1 MPNGMFINVILQDK
15 IKKNKELAKKIIEVC
30 PVDIFELKDNELNT
44 KEEFL
49 DECTLCD
56 LCINIV
62 KDDSIIIKKLY

>member
-1 MPNGMFINVILQDK
+1 MPNGMFINVIIKDK
-15 IKKNKELAKKIIEVC
+15 IKKNKELAKQIIEVC

-44 KEEFL
+44 NEEFL

-62 KDDSIIIKKLY
+62 EDDSIIINKLY